1 LEFFGSGGASPQ
13 GETPPGIMQQ
23 AEACGTERDG
33 LAGFFLPEDLP
44 SLLQRRF
51 LVKLEKR
58 RMGYLEGLLSAVIN
72 SGLFGMKIWVGTR
85 AGSVAMVADAWHT
98 LSDTL
103 TSLVV
108 IFGFWIS
115 SRPKDQAHP
124 FGHGRAE
131 LIAAVVIGTMLALV
145 GLNFLRDSYH
155 RLRSG
160 EPASFATAAVLVFA
174 VSVAVK
180 EALAQFSIRVG
191 RRYDSQSLVADGWHH
206 RSDAIASALILLG
219 ALFGRNI
226 WWIDGA
232 LGIAVS
238 LLILYAAY
246 EIVTEAANSILGERP
261 SEDVTRKIQALVAA
275 SAPEI
280 SDVHHIHMHRYGDH
294 VEVTLHARVRQ
305 GMSLEAAHAL
315 ASTLEDRLR
324 ADLKL
329 EATIHL
335 EPAPG
340 VADR

>member
-58 RMGYLEGLLSAVIN
+58 RMGYLEGLLS
-72 SGLFGMKIWVGTR
+72 
-85 AGSVAMVADAWHT
+85 AMVADAWHT

-305 GMSLEAAHAL
+305 GMSLEAAHAM